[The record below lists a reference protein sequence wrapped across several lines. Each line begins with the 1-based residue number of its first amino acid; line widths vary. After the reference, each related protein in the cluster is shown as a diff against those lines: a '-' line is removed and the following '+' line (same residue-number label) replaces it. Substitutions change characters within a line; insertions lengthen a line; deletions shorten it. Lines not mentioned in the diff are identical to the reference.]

1 MATTADAFSTFVQSK
16 RAKLRLIASRT
27 CGEYTEGDVMGEAW
41 LTVLSD
47 EVAGIAGQSDVFDL
61 SGCSTAKL
69 NHFPDIK
76 KMVCRLKA

>member
-1 MATTADAFSTFVQSK
+1 
-16 RAKLRLIASRT
+16 
-27 CGEYTEGDVMGEAW
+27 MGEAW